1 MLCSRTFGLLLPML
15 VFGHLAVAAGGSISF
30 DKESHDYGRVLYGNS
45 VKHQFVISNTGTQTL
60 TIEKLHATC
69 GCTRTV
75 KGSSEIPPGGKT
87 TLEAE
92 FDTNGLRPGRKEKSI
107 YVHSN
112 DPIRPVVRLTLLAD
126 VVRDISLEPP
136 SLARHLT
143 KFEDAISFP
152 MKLRNSGEKP
162 YSVIG
167 IKSPSGSLPGV
178 LKPGMVRADPGATIP
193 FTLNLSLT
201 KDVDRYYYMG
211 SILLETDHPRESEI
225 EVRYLIK
232 MEKTN

>member
-1 MLCSRTFGLLLPML
+1 MPCSRNFLLLFLIML
-15 VFGHLAVAAGGSISF
+15 SGPAVIAAGGSISF

-69 GCTRTV
+69 GCTRTM

-126 VVRDISLEPP
+126 VVRDMSVEPP

-143 KFEDAISFP
+143 KFEDTISFP
-152 MKLRNSGEKP
+152 MKLHNSADKP
-162 YSVIG
+162 YSVTG
-167 IKSPSGSLPGV
+167 IKSPSGSLPGA
-178 LKPGMVRADPGATIP
+178 LQPSMVRADPGATVP
-193 FTLNLSLT
+193 FTLTLNLT
-201 KDVDRYYYMG
+201 RDIDRYYYMG
-211 SILLETDHPRESEI
+211 SIVLETDHPRESEI

-232 MEKTN
+232 VEKTN